1 MIQKDTIGFWGVPK
15 PEIIEEYKNLYPN
28 HKFVDLCTL
37 YGAPKTTI
45 LPDTTC
51 KIISNIMDNAIFFR
65 DNLELIIASVGYEKC
80 DSGRFVARILKDM
93 GFKVICSVND
103 KYSDK
108 TELTLPIS
116 TSDLS
121 LGEKITRITANIIQ
135 KDNNKYTYIKP
146 TFGFWGVPPN
156 DFSFLEL
163 FPNST
168 HVFGWTRC
176 VEAKRPADTEL
187 EMYVDENLPTV
198 FFAQTFCN
206 KMQLAKY
213 LAKKY
218 SGLFIDV
225 DDIANNSTK
234 AKIQAFMRLG

>member
-1 MIQKDTIGFWGVPK
+1 MIQKDTIGFWGVPN
-15 PEIIEEYKNLYPN
+15 PEIIQKYKELYPM
-28 HKFVDLCTL
+28 HKFVDLCML
-37 YGAPKTTI
+37 YGAPRTSI

-51 KIISNIMDNAIFFR
+51 KIITNIMDNAFFFK
-65 DNLELIIASVGYEKC
+65 DKIELIIASVGYEKC

-93 GFKVICSVND
+93 GFNVVNSINDNYPDD
-103 KYSDK
+103 KIL
-108 TELTLPIS
+108 EFPIS
-116 TSDLS
+116 TSS
-121 LGEKITRITANIIQ
+121 LPLDEKITRIIANIIK
-135 KDNNKYTYIKP
+135 KDETNYTYIKP

-156 DFSFLEL
+156 DFSFLKL

-176 VEAKRPADTEL
+176 VEAKRPADAEL